1 MTPRNGS
8 IAGYTIVASD
18 FLSHGT
24 RCAGRLHLPDALA
37 AQPVVIMAHG
47 FALEQAF
54 GLSAYAERF
63 VAAGLAAFLFDYRN
77 FGESDGS
84 PRNLVDPRRHVQD
97 WRAALAH
104 VHSLKSVDTER
115 IALWGTSFAGGHVI
129 VTAARE
135 PGIAAVVS
143 QVGHAD
149 GLATIRAL
157 GPRLVLQGV
166 AAGLRDVGRALTGRA
181 PYCVPVVAA
190 PGTYA
195 AMNTPDALPG
205 YMGIVPQGSAWRN
218 EFPARGL
225 LTVPL
230 YRPIAYA
237 TRVRAP
243 ALVIVADGDSVCPPE
258 AMVRAAAR
266 MANARLVRLPGGH
279 FDVYAGD
286 VFEQVV
292 RLESEFLAQH
302 LSAG

>member
-1 MTPRNGS
+1 MARQHGS
-8 IAGYTIVASD
+8 TAGHTVAVSD

-24 RCAGRLHLPDALA
+24 RCAGRLYLPHGVAEP
-37 AQPVVIMAHG
+37 PVVIMAHG

-54 GLSAYAERF
+54 GLGAYAERF
-63 VAAGLAAFLFDYRN
+63 VDAGMAAFVFDYRN
-77 FGESDGS
+77 FGESDGR

-104 VHSLKSVDTER
+104 VRSMKGVGSGR

-135 PGIAAVVS
+135 PGIGAVVS

-149 GLATIRAL
+149 GLATIRAV
-157 GPRLVLQGV
+157 GPRMALHGV
-166 AAGLRDVGRALTGRA
+166 AAGLRDLGRALTGRE

-205 YMGIVPQGSAWRN
+205 YMRLVPPSSAWRN

-237 TRVRAP
+237 ARVRAP
-243 ALVIVADGDSVCPPE
+243 ALIVVADGDSVCPPE
-258 AMVRAAAR
+258 AMARAAAR
-266 MANARLVRLPGGH
+266 MPNARLVRLPIGH
-279 FDVYAGD
+279 FDVYAGE

-292 RLESEFLAQH
+292 RIEVEFLAHH
-302 LSAG
+302 LLAG